1 MVKTYILLILEIN
14 GFSIF
19 FDICIRYKS
28 FIIEARK
35 TCDEGWKLEY
45 HGYLMAGYYN
55 HNARTTYKCVDK
67 DPESLQGG
75 HSNNNGYLFLF
86 MEGRCGSLKCTS
98 YVEGREIVCA
108 VCSLEK

>member
-1 MVKTYILLILEIN
+1 MIKAIN
-14 GFSIF
+14 GFFQFVLFGS
-19 FDICIRYKS
+19 CIRYKN
-28 FIIEARK
+28 FIIIARK

-55 HNARTTYKCVDK
+55 HNAGTTYKCVDK

-75 HSNNNGYLFLF
+75 HTNSNGYLFLYV
-86 MEGRCGSLKCTS
+86 EGRCGSLKCPP

-108 VCSLEK
+108 VCSLNK